1 MSTTFAFAQKQLS
14 IYCGTPVFFA
24 GIVGGVLNTIVFLS
38 LRTFRQSSCAFYLTI
53 MSIFNV
59 LVLSFGLSQSVFPA
73 LSGFDATVTSLFY
86 CKFRAFF
93 HVIAIET
100 SMTCFCLATIDQ
112 YFATCSYPRF
122 QQLCNIKLAQR
133 IVIITII
140 FWVLHGI
147 PFLVFFNHVA
157 SPTTNQVTCTNT
169 NYTFE
174 QYRIFFL
181 ILVVI
186 GYLPIVTVA
195 LFGLMA
201 YRNVKEIAYRT
212 VPLVRRQLD
221 KQITVMVLV
230 QAVVYIFTLLPF
242 TTVDAI
248 VTSKI
253 HTVDS
258 VTQQKLQFAVT
269 VTLILS
275 FITFAVS
282 IYKGLELNFSMF
294 NYVISE
300 PVLHLYLHI

>member
-1 MSTTFAFAQKQLS
+1 MSTPFAFAQKQLT
-14 IYCGTPVFFA
+14 IYFGTPVFFA
-24 GIVGGVLNTIVFLS
+24 GIVGGFLNTIVFLS

-59 LVLSFGLSQSVFPA
+59 FTLSFGFSQFVFAA

-86 CKFRAFF
+86 CKFRIIFEVA
-93 HVIAIET
+93 AIET

-122 QQLCNIKLAQR
+122 QQLCNIKLARR

-140 FWVLHGI
+140 FWALHGI
-147 PFLVFFNHVA
+147 PFLVFYNHVA

-169 NYTFE
+169 NYIFE
-174 QYRIFFL
+174 QYRTFFFV
-181 ILVVI
+181 LVLI

-195 LFGLMA
+195 LFGLLA
-201 YRNVKEIAYRT
+201 YRNVQQIAYRT

-230 QAVVYIFTLLPF
+230 QAVVNIFTLLPF
-242 TTVDAI
+242 TTVYAI

-253 HTVDS
+253 HIFDS

-282 IYKGLELNFSMF
+282 TYKGLELNFF
-294 NYVISE
+294 V
-300 PVLHLYLHI
+300 

>member
-1 MSTTFAFAQKQLS
+1 MPTTFAFAQKQLT

-24 GIVGGVLNTIVFLS
+24 GIVGGALNTIVFLS

-59 LVLSFGLSQSVFPA
+59 LILSFGLSQVVFPA

-86 CKFRAFF
+86 CKFRIYLQVVAL
-93 HVIAIET
+93 ET
-100 SMTCFCLATIDQ
+100 SLTCFSLATIDQ
-112 YFATCSYPRF
+112 YFATCSHPRL

-140 FWVLHGI
+140 FWVLNGI

-169 NYTFE
+169 NYIFQ
-174 QYRIFFL
+174 QYRTFF
-181 ILVVI
+181 IVLVLI
-186 GYLPIVTVA
+186 GYLPIVTA
-195 LFGLMA
+195 GLFGLMA
-201 YRNVKEIAYRT
+201 YRNVQQIAYRT

-230 QAVVYIFTLLPF
+230 QAVVYIFTLLSF
-242 TTVDAI
+242 TTVNAI

-253 HTVDS
+253 NTVDS
-258 VTQQKLQFAVT
+258 VTQEKLQFAINVS
-269 VTLILS
+269 LLLS
-275 FITFAVS
+275 YITFAVS
-282 IYKGLELNFSMF
+282 I
-294 NYVISE
+294 
-300 PVLHLYLHI
+300 